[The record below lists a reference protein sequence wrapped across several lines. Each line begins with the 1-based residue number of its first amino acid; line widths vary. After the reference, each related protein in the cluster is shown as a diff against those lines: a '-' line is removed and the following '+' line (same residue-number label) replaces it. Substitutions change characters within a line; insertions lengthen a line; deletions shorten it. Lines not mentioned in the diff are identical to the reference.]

1 LTTERDLANKI
12 TRMPTSAF
20 LLNRR
25 ETLILD
31 KKEGDAEGWEEAI
44 EDEMFDEFVVLQ
56 PPDMQKYNTTE
67 NLSKERD

>member
-1 LTTERDLANKI
+1 
-12 TRMPTSAF
+12 M
-20 LLNRR
+20 
-25 ETLILD
+25 D
-31 KKEGDAEGWEEAI
+31 KKEGDAENWEEAI